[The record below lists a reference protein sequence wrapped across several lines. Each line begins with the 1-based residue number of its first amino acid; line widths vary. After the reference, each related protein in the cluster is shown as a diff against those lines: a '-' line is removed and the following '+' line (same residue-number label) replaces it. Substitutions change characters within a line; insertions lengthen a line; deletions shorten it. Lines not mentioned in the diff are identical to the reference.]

1 MKIISMQGS
10 DLYRI
15 ILSTNYYEKNRL
27 ETFFDA
33 VYAIVMTIL
42 VLGLTLPV
50 SAINLSSGEIIHLMF
65 PQLLHFAIA
74 FFILGAFWGAHHR
87 LFFLV
92 KKIDSVLIKLTFL
105 ILFIT
110 CLLPFTSS
118 LAGDYHTLSSS
129 VLLFH
134 LNMLILGTLFAIQW
148 IYLVKADLTD
158 NIPGDLFR
166 YVLFRSLMVPIVAA
180 IALIVVIISPPWSSA
195 SYMLLI
201 LLQIMFLPF
210 KPKNPIKH
218 GLTDNSKSL
227 EETIILSKENRSI
240 RDSLDRVSDEM
251 GISRERLI
259 EKILKQWDH
268 QNQVATGKERSL
280 CNLSIPDSFRDSDS
294 DKTDIK

>member
-1 MKIISMQGS
+1 MQGS

-15 ILSTNYYEKNRL
+15 ILSTNIYQKNRL

-42 VLGLTLPV
+42 VLGLTLPE
-50 SAINLSSGEIIHLMF
+50 SARNLTSGEILHLMF
-65 PQLLHFAIA
+65 PQILHFAIA

-87 LFFLV
+87 LFILV
-92 KKIDSVLIKLTFL
+92 KKIDGLLIKLTFL

-118 LAGDYHTLSSS
+118 LAGDFHTESSS

-148 IYLVKADLTD
+148 LYLVKAELTD
-158 NIPGDLFR
+158 TIPGDLFI
-166 YVLFRSLMVPIVAA
+166 YVLVRNLMVPIVAL
-180 IALIVVIISPPWSSA
+180 IALIIVGFNPEMSSAAYLLLMILQVII
-195 SYMLLI
+195 
-201 LLQIMFLPF
+201 LPF
-210 KPKNPIKH
+210 KPKYPINPVHEDK
-218 GLTDNSKSL
+218 LKNF
-227 EETIILSKENRSI
+227 EFTINLSKQNKSI
-240 RDSLDRVSDEM
+240 YDSLNRVSDEM

-280 CNLSIPDSFRDSDS
+280 CNLPIQESLMDTDT